1 MTLEEIKKSV
11 LKLIPEYPIKRVV
24 LFGSRAD
31 GKQREDSDVD
41 LIMEFTESVSLLT
54 LSQIKLRLEELLNLN
69 VDIVHGPIRSDD
81 LLEINKEVEL
91 YVA

>member
-1 MTLEEIKKSV
+1 MTLEEI
-11 LKLIPEYPIKRVV
+11 
-24 LFGSRAD
+24 
-31 GKQREDSDVD
+31 
-41 LIMEFTESVSLLT
+41 LLT

-69 VDIVHGPIRSDD
+69 VDIVHGLIRSDD

>member
-1 MTLEEIKKSV
+1 MTLEEI
-11 LKLIPEYPIKRVV
+11 
-24 LFGSRAD
+24 
-31 GKQREDSDVD
+31 
-41 LIMEFTESVSLLT
+41 LLT

-69 VDIVHGPIRSDD
+69 VDIVHGPIRNDD

>member
-1 MTLEEIKKSV
+1 MTLDEI
-11 LKLIPEYPIKRVV
+11 
-24 LFGSRAD
+24 
-31 GKQREDSDVD
+31 
-41 LIMEFTESVSLLT
+41 LLT